1 MKKVYRVSEIN
12 RYVRDVLTN
21 IPFLNNISIR
31 GEIINLKKYSRAF
44 YFTLKEAD
52 EARISAVTFN
62 VHSFPATLKDGD
74 EVVVTGRIS
83 LHEKGGTY
91 QIIANEVV
99 YYGLGAKLL
108 ALKALYDKFSAQ
120 GLFDEKLKKPLPKF
134 PTRIGVIAPRDS
146 AALSDIVTN
155 IERRFPLVTLVI
167 KEAIVQGD
175 LAPKSIKTAYEY
187 VTEQNIDVL
196 IVARGGG
203 SSDDL
208 WAFNDEE
215 VVLTFAARKVP
226 LISAIGHEIDTTLVD
241 YLSDARASTPTAA
254 AELVVPHQDDL
265 TQTIYDFN
273 ARIRNSIHVKLAE
286 YSTKLDLLV
295 SRPVL
300 KNYGATLEVIS
311 DQVALLGTKLQNS
324 VAITLKDTE
333 TAFNLALTKLAAL
346 GDRMYNTR
354 REKVNTLLVK
364 LETLNPKLVLNRGYA
379 FISREDVIIKSSK
392 TLAKGDKVKIQFSDG
407 AVKAQVED
415 KDE

>member
-187 VTEQNIDVL
+187 VTQQNIDVL

-324 VAITLKDTE
+324 VAITLKDME

>member
-1 MKKVYRVSEIN
+1 MNKIYRISELN
-12 RYVRDVLTN
+12 RYVRDLLAN
-21 IPFLNNISIR
+21 IPFLNNITVR

-62 VHSFPATLKDGD
+62 VNSFPTTLKDGD

-91 QIIANEVV
+91 QIIANEIT
-99 YYGLGAKLL
+99 YYGLGTKLL

-134 PTRIGVIAPRDS
+134 PERIGVIAPRDS

-175 LAPKSIKTAYEY
+175 LAPKSIKAAYEE
-187 VTEQNIDVL
+187 VSKQNIDVL

-208 WAFNDEE
+208 WAFNDED

-265 TQTIYDFN
+265 TQTIYDLN
-273 ARIRNSIHVKLAE
+273 TRIRQSMSVKLTE
-286 YSTKLDLLV
+286 YSTKLNLLT

-311 DQVALLGTKLQNS
+311 DQVELLRTKLQNRI
-324 VAITLKDTE
+324 AITLKDLE
-333 TAFNLALTKLAAL
+333 TMFNLVKTKLVASS
-346 GDRMYNTR
+346 DKVYNAR
-354 REKVNTLLVK
+354 REEVNTLLVK

-379 FISREDVIIKSSK
+379 FITREDIIIKSSK

-407 AVKAQVED
+407 AVKAQVE
-415 KDE
+415 EENE

>member
-1 MKKVYRVSEIN
+1 MKKIYRVSELN
-12 RYVRDVLTN
+12 SYVRDVLTN

-74 EVVVTGRIS
+74 EVVVTGRVS

-91 QIIANEVV
+91 QIIANEVT
-99 YYGLGAKLL
+99 YYGLGTKLL
-108 ALKALYDKFSAQ
+108 ALKALYDKFSTQ
-120 GLFDEKLKKPLPKF
+120 GLFDEKLKKPLPRF
-134 PTRIGVIAPRDS
+134 PKRIGVIAPRDS

-187 VTEQNIDVL
+187 VTQQNIDVL

-208 WAFNDEE
+208 WAFNDED

-273 ARIRNSIHVKLAE
+273 ARIKHSINVKLTE
-286 YSTKLDLLV
+286 YSTKLNLLT

-300 KNYGATLEVIS
+300 INYGATLEVIS
-311 DQVALLGTKLQNS
+311 DQVELLRTKLENS
-324 VAITLKDTE
+324 VAIILKDTE
-333 TAFNLALTKLAAL
+333 TTFNLVKTKLAAL
-346 GDRMYNTR
+346 SDKVYNAR
-354 REKVNTLLVK
+354 REEVNTLVVK

-379 FISREDVIIKSSK
+379 FITREDVIIKSSK

-407 AVKAQVED
+407 AVKAQVE
-415 KDE
+415 EENE